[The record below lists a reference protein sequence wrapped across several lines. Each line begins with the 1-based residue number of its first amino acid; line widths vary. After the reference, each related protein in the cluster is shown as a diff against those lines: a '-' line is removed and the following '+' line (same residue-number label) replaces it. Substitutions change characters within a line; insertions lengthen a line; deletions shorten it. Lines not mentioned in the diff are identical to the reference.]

1 VYGALYLYDGI
12 YNACKGI
19 AMELLDHFFNY
30 MTIMEVLNVASKYKL
45 TQCYTQKN
53 SSLLSQGKNSHA

>member
-1 VYGALYLYDGI
+1 MYSGHD
-12 YNACKGI
+12 CKGI
-19 AMELLDHFFNY
+19 AMELLDNFFNY
-30 MTIMEVLNVASKYKL
+30 MTIMEVLNVAVIPSSKYKL